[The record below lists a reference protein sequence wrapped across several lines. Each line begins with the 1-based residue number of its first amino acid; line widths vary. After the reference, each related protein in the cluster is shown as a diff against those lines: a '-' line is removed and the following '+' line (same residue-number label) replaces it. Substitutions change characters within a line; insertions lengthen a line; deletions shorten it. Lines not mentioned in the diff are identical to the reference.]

1 MPWNY
6 RIVRYREH
14 PEADGLPDESIQ
26 AYGLHEVFYN
36 SKGEA
41 YAMTA
46 SPCSFASDWT
56 DPVTGATPVDDIVAA
71 LERAIKD
78 ARNRPVFDEP
88 EVWAE
93 PDPPPPD
100 EDDEDL

>member
-14 PEADGLPDESIQ
+14 PEAGSLPDESIQ

-36 SKGEA
+36 SQGEA

-46 SPCSFASDWT
+46 QPCSFASDYF
-56 DPVTGATPVDDIVAA
+56 DDTGATPITDIIAS
-71 LERAIKD
+71 LERALRD
-78 ARNRPVFDEP
+78 AKNRPVFDEP

-93 PDPPPPD
+93 HDPAPP
-100 EDDEDL
+100 EDDEDI

>member
-14 PEADGLPDESIQ
+14 PEADMLPDENIQ

-46 SPCSFASDWT
+46 SPCTFASDYSDDT
-56 DPVTGATPVDDIVAA
+56 GVTPVTDIISA
-71 LERAIKD
+71 LERALND
-78 ARNRPVFDEP
+78 ARTRPVFDEP

-93 PDPPPPD
+93 HDPEPP
-100 EDDEDL
+100 EDDA